1 MDRVYA
7 RCAGI
12 DVHKDSLV
20 VCVRLDGRE
29 SPVQTFGTTS
39 REILRLGDWL
49 GGLGVTIA
57 AMESTGVYWQPVWN
71 LLEDRLQLM
80 LVNPQHIR
88 RVPGRKTD
96 VTDSQWIAQ
105 LLEHG
110 LLSPSFVPPKAQRQ
124 LRDLTRQRTQLLG
137 DRGRVINRVQKVLE
151 TANVKIASLISD
163 LAGVSGRKVLT
174 ALAQGKLTPQG
185 MADLVD
191 RRMEL
196 KKPALREA
204 LAVAPLGEHPRF
216 MLRQLLAQLDHID
229 KQVEAFDLRVEEVMS
244 PLERQ
249 TVQRLD
255 EIPGFDL
262 RTGQNVIAEIGTDMS
277 RFPSAAHLAS
287 WAGLCPGNN
296 QSGGKRKNGK
306 TRRANRWLKAAL
318 TQSAWG
324 ASRTRDSYFAVQ
336 HRRLSKRRGVKRASI
351 AVAHSLLRVAYEL
364 TKHPD
369 LAYTDLGAN
378 HFDKKSSVQRQVQQM
393 LRRLKRLGC
402 DVEIKRPAA

>member
-163 LAGVSGRKVLT
+163 LAGVSGR
-174 ALAQGKLTPQG
+174 
-185 MADLVD
+185 
-191 RRMEL
+191 
-196 KKPALREA
+196 
-204 LAVAPLGEHPRF
+204 
-216 MLRQLLAQLDHID
+216 
-229 KQVEAFDLRVEEVMS
+229 
-244 PLERQ
+244 
-249 TVQRLD
+249 
-255 EIPGFDL
+255 
-262 RTGQNVIAEIGTDMS
+262 
-277 RFPSAAHLAS
+277 
-287 WAGLCPGNN
+287 
-296 QSGGKRKNGK
+296 
-306 TRRANRWLKAAL
+306 
-318 TQSAWG
+318 
-324 ASRTRDSYFAVQ
+324 
-336 HRRLSKRRGVKRASI
+336 
-351 AVAHSLLRVAYEL
+351 
-364 TKHPD
+364 
-369 LAYTDLGAN
+369 
-378 HFDKKSSVQRQVQQM
+378 
-393 LRRLKRLGC
+393 
-402 DVEIKRPAA
+402 

>member
-1 MDRVYA
+1 
-7 RCAGI
+7 
-12 DVHKDSLV
+12 
-20 VCVRLDGRE
+20 
-29 SPVQTFGTTS
+29 
-39 REILRLGDWL
+39 
-49 GGLGVTIA
+49 
-57 AMESTGVYWQPVWN
+57 
-71 LLEDRLQLM
+71 M

-110 LLSPSFVPPKAQRQ
+110 LLSPSFVPPKSQRQ

-137 DRGRVINRVQKVLE
+137 DGARVINRVQKVLE

-174 ALAQGKLTPQG
+174 ALAQGKLTPQE
-185 MADLVD
+185 MAELVD

-204 LAVAPLGEHPRF
+204 LAGNVGEHHRF

-229 KQVEAFDLRVEEVMS
+229 QQVEAFDLRIAEVMS

-249 TVQRLD
+249 TVKRLD
-255 EIPGFDL
+255 EIPGFDV

-296 QSGGKRKNGK
+296 QSGGKRKHGK
-306 TRRANRWLKAAL
+306 TRQANRWLKAAM

-324 ASRTRDSYFAVQ
+324 ASRKRNSYFAVQ
-336 HRRLSKRRGVKRASI
+336 HRRLAKRRGVKRASI
-351 AVAHSLLRVAYEL
+351 AVAHSLLGVAYEL
-364 TKHPD
+364 IKHPD
-369 LAYTDLGAN
+369 LVYTDLGAD
-378 HFDKKSSVQRQVQQM
+378 HFDKTSSVERQVQQM

>member
-1 MDRVYA
+1 MERVYP

-29 SPVQTFGTTS
+29 PPVETFGATS
-39 REILRLGDWL
+39 GEILRLGDWL

-137 DRGRVINRVQKVLE
+137 DGARVINRVQKVLE
-151 TANVKIASLISD
+151 TADVKIASLISD

-174 ALAQGKLTPQG
+174 ALAEGKLTPQE
-185 MADLVD
+185 MAELVD

-204 LAVAPLGEHPRF
+204 LAGNVGEHHRF

-229 KQVEAFDLRVEEVMS
+229 AQVEAFDLRIAEVMS

-249 TVQRLD
+249 AVQRLD
-255 EIPGFDL
+255 EIPGFDA

-296 QSGGKRKNGK
+296 QSGGKRKHGK
-306 TRRANRWLKAAL
+306 TRQANRWLKAAM

-324 ASRTRDSYFAVQ
+324 ASRTRNSYFAVQ

-351 AVAHSLLRVAYEL
+351 AVAHSLLGVAYEL
-364 TKHPD
+364 LKHPD
-369 LAYTDLGAN
+369 LAYTDLGAD
-378 HFDKKSSVQRQVQQM
+378 HFDKQSSVERQVQQM

-402 DVEIKRPAA
+402 NVEIKRPAA

>member
-1 MDRVYA
+1 MDRVYP

-20 VCVRLDGRE
+20 VCVRQDGRE
-29 SPVQTFGTTS
+29 RPVETFGATR

-49 GGLGVTIA
+49 AGLGVTIA

-110 LLSPSFVPPKAQRQ
+110 LLSPSFVPPKSQRQ

-137 DRGRVINRVQKVLE
+137 DGARVINRVQKVLE
-151 TANVKIASLISD
+151 TANVKIAGLISD
-163 LAGVSGRKVLT
+163 LAGVSGRRVLT
-174 ALAQGKLTPQG
+174 ALAQGKFTPAQ

-204 LAVAPLGEHPRF
+204 LAGNVGEHHRF
-216 MLRQLLAQLDHID
+216 MLRQLLDQLDHID
-229 KQVEAFDLRVEEVMS
+229 KQVEAFDLRIAEVMS

-255 EIPGFDL
+255 EIPGFDV

-296 QSGGKRKNGK
+296 QSGGKRKGGK
-306 TRRANRWLKAAL
+306 TRQANRWLKAAM

-324 ASRTRDSYFAVQ
+324 ASRTRNSYFAVQ
-336 HRRLSKRRGVKRASI
+336 HRRLAKRRGVKRASI
-351 AVAHSLLRVAYEL
+351 AVAHSLLGVAYEL
-364 TKHPD
+364 IKHPD
-369 LAYTDLGAN
+369 LAYTDLGAD
-378 HFDKKSSVQRQVQQM
+378 HFDKQSSVERQVQQM

>member
-1 MDRVYA
+1 MERVYP

-29 SPVQTFGTTS
+29 PPVETFGATS
-39 REILRLGDWL
+39 GEILRLGDWL
-49 GGLGVTIA
+49 AELGVTIA

-137 DRGRVINRVQKVLE
+137 DGARVINRVQKVLE
-151 TANVKIASLISD
+151 TANVKIAGLISD

-174 ALAQGKLTPQG
+174 ALAQGKLTPQE
-185 MADLVD
+185 MAELVD

-204 LAVAPLGEHPRF
+204 LAGNVGEHHRF

-229 KQVEAFDLRVEEVMS
+229 QQVETFDLRIAEVMS

-255 EIPGFDL
+255 EIPGFDV

-296 QSGGKRKNGK
+296 QSGGKRKHGK
-306 TRRANRWLKAAL
+306 TRQANRWLKAAM

-324 ASRTRDSYFAVQ
+324 ASRTRNSYFAVQ
-336 HRRLSKRRGVKRASI
+336 HRRLSKQRGVKRASI
-351 AVAHSLLRVAYEL
+351 AVAHSLLGVAYEL
-364 TKHPD
+364 LKHPD
-369 LAYTDLGAN
+369 LAYTDLGAD
-378 HFDKKSSVQRQVQQM
+378 HFDKQSSVERQVQQM